1 MSRIFAFS
9 DDLMDRS
16 KLSTSVPGIEL
27 VRVADDAAGAT
38 CVVVD
43 IGRYA
48 DAIIAIRAIAP
59 TARIVAY
66 GRHDNPDALEAALA
80 AGADIALAR
89 SRFFRDPA
97 AAVAP

>member
-1 MSRIFAFS
+1 MSRVVALS

-16 KLSTSVPGIEL
+16 KLTTSLPGIEL
-27 VRVADDAAGAT
+27 VRDATDAAGAT

-43 IGRYA
+43 LGRYA
-48 DAIIAIRAIAP
+48 DAIPAIRSLVP
-59 TARIVAY
+59 TARIVAF
-66 GRHDNPDALEAALA
+66 GRHDDPDALEAALA
-80 AGADIALAR
+80 AGADVALAR

>member
-1 MSRIFAFS
+1 MSRVVAFS

-16 KLSTSVPGIEL
+16 KLSTSVPGVVL
-27 VRVADDAAGAT
+27 VRDAEDAAGAT

-43 IGRYA
+43 LGRYA
-48 DAIIAIRAIAP
+48 DAIPAIRSIVP
-59 TARIVAY
+59 TARIVAF
-66 GRHDNPDALEAALA
+66 GRHDDHDALDAALA
-80 AGADIALAR
+80 AGADLALAR

>member
-1 MSRIFAFS
+1 MTRVVAFS

-16 KLSTSVPGIEL
+16 KLTTSIPDLEFARDVEG
-27 VRVADDAAGAT
+27 AAGAA

-43 IGRYA
+43 LGRYA
-48 DAIIAIRAIAP
+48 SAITAIRAAAP

-66 GRHDNPDALEAALA
+66 GRHDDPAALDAALA
-80 AGADIALAR
+80 AGANVALAR

-97 AAVAP
+97 AAAAP